1 MHRLHHCHIQ
11 PCQAEELFGKKTC
24 WDSVHKLEALVKKAT
39 SDRGSPDKDKLRFLL
54 QAVHYYCAKKLVAP
68 SELSL
73 TALQGKSKGS
83 RGLLDLLLFKKDILA
98 DWLQRHMET
107 TCRLS
112 QTDKNR
118 ILENMSNFAAFLE
131 ADVQWLAP
139 MSPSAK
145 IFVDLLEAPALDRLC
160 ADSVCRF

>member
-1 MHRLHHCHIQ
+1 M
-11 PCQAEELFGKKTC
+11 
-24 WDSVHKLEALVKKAT
+24 
-39 SDRGSPDKDKLRFLL
+39 
-54 QAVHYYCAKKLVAP
+54 
-68 SELSL
+68 
-73 TALQGKSKGS
+73 
-83 RGLLDLLLFKKDILA
+83 LLFKKDILA